1 MNRRSLCSAG
11 FFASVV
17 VVLITALS
25 ACTDPNNTQIN
36 DPSGFQARERQS
48 ESRTPR

>member
-25 ACTDPNNTQIN
+25 ACTDPNTQVN
-36 DPSGFQARERQS
+36 DPSGFQARERES

>member
-17 VVLITALS
+17 IVLMTVLS
-25 ACTDPNNTQIN
+25 GCTDPNTMQVKGAHDSI
-36 DPSGFQARERQS
+36 SAEH
-48 ESRTPR
+48 ESRLSR